1 MNSTAK
7 GIKQSCTS
15 PKTAR
20 FSSLQAAGQ
29 LLQMRQSKL
38 GDASASG
45 NASRD
50 NIKMNTK
57 NIMQEIGDLDQE
69 IAQLQGTLLTALQP
83 NITDPDH

>member
-1 MNSTAK
+1 
-7 GIKQSCTS
+7 
-15 PKTAR
+15 
-20 FSSLQAAGQ
+20 
-29 LLQMRQSKL
+29 MRQSKL
-38 GDASASG
+38 GDVNASG